1 MKSILKL
8 PLFMA
13 AFTLTVSG
21 VSAQDFDSVEIKTEE
36 LGNGLYMMTGL
47 GGNLGVSVG
56 DDGVFLIDDQYAP
69 LSDKIKAA
77 IATLTD
83 KPVTYVLNTHWHGDH
98 TGGNE
103 NFGKAGAVIVAHD
116 NVRKRMSVD
125 QVMEALG
132 RTVPASPE
140 VALPVIT
147 FSEDV
152 TFYFNGQKVGATHLS
167 NAHTDG
173 DAVIKFKEGNVLH
186 TGDIYFNGLYPFID
200 FTSGGNINGM
210 IDAQAAILD
219 MVDDNTKI
227 IPGHGPLASKADL
240 AETRQKL
247 IKIRDTIKPLMDQ
260 GLSIDEIVA
269 KKPLADLDL
278 GWPPGFLSEDQF
290 VQIVVAGLAAQQ

>member
-1 MKSILKL
+1 MKRAIRL
-8 PLFMA
+8 PLLTA
-13 AFTLTVSG
+13 AFSLAVSG
-21 VSAQDFDSVEIKTEE
+21 AMAQDFDKVEIKTQD
-36 LGNGLYMMTGL
+36 LGNGLYMMIGQ
-47 GGNLGVSVG
+47 GGNLGVSIG

-77 IATLTD
+77 ISVLSD

-116 NVRKRMSVD
+116 NVRKRMSID

-140 VALPVIT
+140 AALPVIT

-152 TFYFNGQKVGATHLS
+152 TFYFNGQKVKATHLS

-173 DAVIKFKEGNVLH
+173 DAVIKFDEGNVLH

-219 MVDDNTKI
+219 MVDEGTKI
-227 IPGHGPLASKADL
+227 IPGHGPLATKSDL
-240 AETRQKL
+240 AETRDKL

-260 GLSIDEIVA
+260 GLSVDEIVA
-269 KKPLADLDL
+269 EKPLAGLDL

-290 VQIVVAGLAAQQ
+290 VQIVVAGLAAQ